1 MNPISR
7 IIKSEPFHIQA
18 YKHIQNHLLE
28 NEFSPGERLTESGL
42 ANMLGVSRGPIR
54 EAIRMLIH
62 DGLLCQKGVHI
73 YVFDPTVDDVVD
85 VYLCK
90 ERLEPL
96 AAKLSAQNISKANK
110 AALLE
115 IINNTKMALEADQKR
130 EMVGFNTEF
139 HDLIVHSSGNKQ
151 LIQFMNLIH
160 AKNLY
165 MRNNIL
171 SDYTRRDSFFE
182 EHVRIADAI
191 VNGNSDQAEFEMK
204 QHVQNDINML
214 GTIFKSK
221 QKGDFI

>member
-1 MNPISR
+1 MKPISP
-7 IIKSEPFHIQA
+7 IVKSEPFHIQA

-62 DGLLCQKGVHI
+62 DGLLVQKGVHI
-73 YVFDPTVDDVVD
+73 YVFDPTFDDVVD

-96 AAKLSAQNISKANK
+96 GAKLSAQNMSQADNE
-110 AALLE
+110 ALMD
-115 IINNTKMALEADQKR
+115 IINRTKTALANNEKR
-130 EMVGFNTEF
+130 EVVKYNTAF
-139 HDLIVHSSGNKQ
+139 HDLIVQSSGNKQ

-160 AKNLY
+160 AKNMY
-165 MRNNIL
+165 MRNNVL
-171 SDYTRRDSFFE
+171 SNYSRRDSFFD

-191 VNGNSDQAEFEMK
+191 VNGDGDLAELEMK

-214 GTIFKSK
+214 DTIFKSN
-221 QKGDFI
+221 QKDDSI